1 MPGPSS
7 DADSGRRSWGLPL
20 LLALLT
26 GVVGAGAMWWVMGG
40 RLQMAEQ
47 QAQTLQQTVTRTQ
60 EELLG
65 HSRYTSYLT
74 LGKHA
79 LAEHTKLLTATVVR
93 EEGVTEVIERY
104 LLGFSSSGTV
114 AIWYTAEYPFGYD
127 LGPGQFDLRA
137 TADGLEVRLKKPRM
151 ITSPAVR
158 NLRYKVLSGG
168 VLTDEKAAVI
178 QLYARAADEAASKG
192 RALASD
198 PAVMALC
205 EKKLVEFLREFLR
218 QQPGVRSVPH
228 VRVVYTD

>member
-1 MPGPSS
+1 MPGT
-7 DADSGRRSWGLPL
+7 AETAVARGAWLLPVATA
-20 LLALLT
+20 LLAAAASAGLT
-26 GVVGAGAMWWVMGG
+26 WWVMGG
-40 RLQMAEQ
+40 RLQVAEQ
-47 QAQTLQQTVTRTQ
+47 QAHTLQQAVTRTQ

-65 HSRYTSYLT
+65 YSRYTSYLT
-74 LGKHA
+74 LGKQA

-93 EEGVTEVIERY
+93 DEGVTEVIERF

-114 AIWYTAEYPFGYD
+114 AVWYTAEYPFGYD

-137 TADGLEVRLKKPRM
+137 TADALEIRLKKPRM
-151 ITSPAVR
+151 VASPAVR

-178 QLYARAADEAASKG
+178 QLYAKAADESASKG
-192 RALASD
+192 RLLASD
-198 PAVMALC
+198 PAVIALC

-228 VRVVYTD
+228 IRVVYTD

>member
-1 MPGPSS
+1 MPGT
-7 DADSGRRSWGLPL
+7 AETAVARGAWLLPVATA
-20 LLALLT
+20 LLAAAASAGLT
-26 GVVGAGAMWWVMGG
+26 WWVMGG
-40 RLQMAEQ
+40 RLQVAEQ
-47 QAQTLQQTVTRTQ
+47 QAHTLQQAVTRTQ

-65 HSRYTSYLT
+65 YSRYTSYLT
-74 LGKHA
+74 LGKQA

-93 EEGVTEVIERY
+93 DEGVTEVIERF

-114 AIWYTAEYPFGYD
+114 AVWYTAEYPFGYD

-137 TADGLEVRLKKPRM
+137 TADGLEIRLKKPRM
-151 ITSPAVR
+151 VASPAVR

-178 QLYARAADEAASKG
+178 QLYAKAADESASKG
-192 RALASD
+192 RLLASD
-198 PAVMALC
+198 PAVIALC

-228 VRVVYTD
+228 IRVVYTD

>member
-7 DADSGRRSWGLPL
+7 EADSGRRSWGLPL

-40 RLQMAEQ
+40 RLQVAEQ

-93 EEGVTEVIERY
+93 EEGVTEVMER
-104 LLGFSSSGTV
+104 
-114 AIWYTAEYPFGYD
+114 
-127 LGPGQFDLRA
+127 
-137 TADGLEVRLKKPRM
+137 
-151 ITSPAVR
+151 
-158 NLRYKVLSGG
+158 
-168 VLTDEKAAVI
+168 
-178 QLYARAADEAASKG
+178 
-192 RALASD
+192 
-198 PAVMALC
+198 
-205 EKKLVEFLREFLR
+205 
-218 QQPGVRSVPH
+218 
-228 VRVVYTD
+228 